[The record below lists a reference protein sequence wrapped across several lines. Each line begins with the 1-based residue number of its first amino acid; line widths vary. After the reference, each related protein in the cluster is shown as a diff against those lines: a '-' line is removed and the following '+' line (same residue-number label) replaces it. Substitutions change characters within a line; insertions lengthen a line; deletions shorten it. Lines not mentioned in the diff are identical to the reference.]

1 LTRRHRREEAR
12 LPTGFVRLLISW
24 FAAQSADG
32 MRFAALPLLAYF
44 TDRSPAAVAGV
55 AAATSLPW
63 LLIALPAGLIVDRL
77 NPAKVIAWANLA
89 RAVAA
94 ILVVLAIWTGSV
106 SIVVL
111 GAIGFGLTAAE
122 TFTDSA
128 AQSLLVQMVPTE
140 QLERANARFISCEN
154 VGFDLIG
161 PLSAGALFTIAKWA
175 PFVVSA
181 LAFAIA
187 AAVIVVLG
195 RVTWDPF
202 AGGDLAGPSLDTVDN
217 LSSDKPSLDTVDN
230 LSSDKRSVDT
240 VDDLSAGTL
249 SVPTH
254 SVDITDSA
262 GRQAARTSIR
272 GAFAAVFADP
282 VLRSL
287 VITVAVLA
295 AAVAAM
301 EGVLVIYATGP
312 LGLPSAL
319 FPTLLASYSVG
330 LLSSAPLLPRV
341 VGKFGSGVVMLSVI
355 GVTAVTLLVLGAFP
369 HRAVAWACFLVM
381 GAALGFW
388 NILSAT
394 RRQRRT
400 PRGITAAVS
409 SAFRT
414 IAWGAVPLG
423 AALGGAAAQHWGVTR
438 VFFVAGVVVLALAVL
453 MGRQLLRPVVAV
465 EAAVPDVGVDS
476 EFVDEGAPPASVSIE
491 HGLAE

>member
-1 LTRRHRREEAR
+1 
-12 LPTGFVRLLISW
+12 
-24 FAAQSADG
+24 

-44 TDRSPAAVAGV
+44 TDRSPGAVAGV

-63 LLIALPAGLIVDRL
+63 LLVALPAGLIVDRL
-77 NPAKVIAWANLA
+77 DAAKVMAVANLV

-94 ILVVLAIWTGSV
+94 VLVVVAISTDSV
-106 SIVVL
+106 SIVLL

-128 AQSLLVQMVPTE
+128 AQSLLVEMVPTE
-140 QLERANARFISCEN
+140 QLERANARFISSEN

-161 PLSAGALFTIAKWA
+161 PLSAGALFTLARWA

-181 LAFAIA
+181 LAFAVA
-187 AAVIVVLG
+187 AAVVM
-195 RVTWDPF
+195 
-202 AGGDLAGPSLDTVDN
+202 
-217 LSSDKPSLDTVDN
+217 
-230 LSSDKRSVDT
+230 
-240 VDDLSAGTL
+240 TL
-249 SVPTH
+249 SGARRALVP
-254 SVDITDSA
+254 DSGVA
-262 GRQAARTSIR
+262 EADVVGIPPAQGMGISEPQRMWTSIR

-330 LLSSAPLLPRV
+330 LLISAPFAQRV
-341 VGKFGSGVVMLSVI
+341 VRKFGSGAVMLGAM
-355 GVTAVTLLVLGAFP
+355 GVAAITLLVLGAFP
-369 HRAVAWACFLVM
+369 HRPVAWACFVVM
-381 GAALGFW
+381 GAAFGFW

-400 PRGITAAVS
+400 PKRMTAAVS

-423 AALGGAAAQHWGVTR
+423 AVLGGIGAEHWGVAR
-438 VFFVAGVVVLALAVL
+438 VFLVAGVVVVVLAVVMARPFLRRTDTDAVGPTMAGPGEGVGPAL
-453 MGRQLLRPVVAV
+453 MVGPGDEALVDRNHRSDINGHPPLTVAV
-465 EAAVPDVGVDS
+465 EQ
-476 EFVDEGAPPASVSIE
+476 
-491 HGLAE
+491 GLPE

>member
-1 LTRRHRREEAR
+1 M
-12 LPTGFVRLLISW
+12 LISW

-77 NPAKVIAWANLA
+77 DPAKVMAWANLA

-94 ILVVLAIWTGSV
+94 FLLVLAIWTDSV
-106 SIVVL
+106 SIVLL
-111 GAIGFGLTAAE
+111 GVIGFGLTTAE

-140 QLERANARFISCEN
+140 QLERANARFVSSEN

-161 PLSAGALFTIAKWA
+161 PLSAGALFTLAKWA
-175 PFVVSA
+175 PFLVCA
-181 LAFAIA
+181 LAFAVA
-187 AAVIVVLG
+187 AAVIITLG
-195 RVTWDPF
+195 GARTILVPGSGR
-202 AGGDLAGPSLDTVDN
+202 AGAA
-217 LSSDKPSLDTVDN
+217 
-230 LSSDKRSVDT
+230 VDT
-240 VDDLSAGTL
+240 VDTPAVAG
-249 SVPTH
+249 VRRP
-254 SVDITDSA
+254 
-262 GRQAARTSIR
+262 GRQQARTSI
-272 GAFAAVFADP
+272 GAAFAAVFADP

-287 VITVAVLA
+287 VVTVAVLA
-295 AAVAAM
+295 ATVAAV

-319 FPTLLASYSVG
+319 FPTLLASYSIG
-330 LLSSAPLLPRV
+330 LLGSTLLLPRV
-341 VGKFGSGVVMLSVI
+341 LGMFGSSVVMLSVI
-355 GVTAVTLLVLGAFP
+355 CAAAITLMTLGAFP
-369 HRAVAWACFLVM
+369 HRALAWACFLVM

-400 PRGITAAVS
+400 PKGTTAAVS

-423 AALGGAAAQHWGVTR
+423 AALGGAGAARWGVAR
-438 VFFVAGVVVLALAVL
+438 VFFLAGVVVLTLAVV
-453 MGRQLLRPVVAV
+453 MGRQLLRPAATV
-465 EAAVPDVGVDS
+465 EVGVRS
-476 EFVDEGAPPASVSIE
+476 
-491 HGLAE
+491 